1 LEVFGALFEELEMIS
16 TLEDRFRREMK
27 TKTKTKRRRD
37 END

>member
-16 TLEDRFRREMK
+16 TLEDRFRREMR
-27 TKTKTKRRRD
+27 TKRRND